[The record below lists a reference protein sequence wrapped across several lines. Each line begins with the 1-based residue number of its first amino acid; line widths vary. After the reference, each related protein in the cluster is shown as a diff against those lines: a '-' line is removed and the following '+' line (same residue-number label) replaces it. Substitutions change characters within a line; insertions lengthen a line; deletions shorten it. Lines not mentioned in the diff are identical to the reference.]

1 MPKHAPHILLAGGGT
16 GGHVYPAIAIA
27 DAVRE
32 IAPAAEIAFAGTR
45 DRMEWTAVPRAGYTI
60 YPVTVSGLQRRLT
73 AQNLA
78 FPFKLMKGLA
88 ESWALIGAFDP
99 DVAVGTGGYVSGPVL
114 LAATLRGRPLALQ
127 EQNAYAGLTNR
138 LLARRAAEIH
148 VAFEEAKAYMPAERC
163 VLSGNPTRA
172 ALQGAT
178 RAETRAEGR
187 RHFDIPEG
195 ATVLAVLG
203 GSLGSK
209 ALNDAVEQHRAA
221 LLDGDAVH
229 LLWQTG
235 ARYIDALR
243 QRLEVHPR
251 LHVMPYIDRMDLAY
265 AAADLA
271 LCRAGALTCSELM
284 VTKTPAVLVPSPNV
298 TADHQTK
305 NARSMFAH
313 GAAALLPEPDLQKS
327 LLPTVR
333 PLLQDAAR
341 RVAMAEAAGRLARP
355 DAARAIARSVL
366 RLAGWKESKQRIAN
380 SE

>member
-1 MPKHAPHILLAGGGT
+1 MKHTPHILLAGGGT

-45 DRMEWTAVPRAGYTI
+45 DRMEWSAVPKAGYTI
-60 YPVTVSGLQRRLT
+60 YPITVSGLQRRLT
-73 AQNLA
+73 AQNLT
-78 FPFKLMKGLA
+78 FPFKLMKGFA

-114 LAATLRGRPLALQ
+114 LAATLRGRPIVLQ

-148 VAFEEAKAYMPAERC
+148 VAFEEAKAYVPAERC

-172 ALQGAT
+172 ALQAAT
-178 RAETRAEGR
+178 RAEMRAEGR
-187 RHFDIPEG
+187 RHFEIPED
-195 ATVLAVLG
+195 ATVLAVFG

-221 LLDGDAVH
+221 LLASETVH
-229 LLWQTG
+229 ILWQTG
-235 ARYIDALR
+235 TRYIDALR
-243 QRLEVHPR
+243 PRLEGHPR
-251 LHVMPYIDRMDLAY
+251 LHVRPYVDRMDLAY
-265 AAADLA
+265 AAADLT

-305 NARSMFAH
+305 NARSMAEQ
-313 GAAALLPEPDLQKS
+313 GAAALLLEPALQTH
-327 LLPTVR
+327 LLPTVQ
-333 PLLQDAAR
+333 PLLQDATR
-341 RVAMAEAAGRLARP
+341 RAAMAEAAGRLARP
-355 DAARAIARSVL
+355 HAARRIARHVL
-366 RLAGWKESKQRIAN
+366 RLAGWKESEQQTAN